1 MNIKSI
7 FGNIGDV
14 LTGIAGIL
22 TGLVSV
28 SILSTVVFKRC
39 SKVKYIAI
47 LETAGTQS
55 LYFSLKAYGELRL
68 KLSHSWNKG
77 YFDLLLV
84 CGRFIGKVYANY
96 RA

>member
-28 SILSTVVFKRC
+28 SILSTVVFG
-39 SKVKYIAI
+39 SGWLGTDVIANI
-47 LETAGTQS
+47 SALVGS
-55 LYFSLKAYGELRL
+55 F
-68 KLSHSWNKG
+68 LSG
-77 YFDLLLV
+77 GVTGLLV
-84 CGRFIGKVYANY
+84 LIILLSLWDSK
-96 RA
+96 